1 MKGDSFGKFLANVG
15 KITLETADNRK
26 VIINKNFIQT
36 IAIRI
41 IGIPHIGLRLRMS
54 CIANLLD
61 PKTGEKILDAGCGP
75 GLYTLYMA
83 RNGTDMYGADLSRE
97 KIESAKRISRKLNI
111 DINFSTISIKQLSY
125 EDEMFDKLVCSE
137 VLEHVDDDM
146 QAMRELTRV
155 LKSNGCFI
163 LSVPADNLF
172 NKRNMERFGHV
183 RAGYSID
190 EIKGLAKT
198 FNMKIIKIVNIMS
211 FFGKLAWNINHML
224 FFSKVLTV
232 IFFWPLYCLTLLD
245 QLLGIN
251 VKPINYIVKFQK
263 NKF

>member
-111 DINFSTISIKQLSY
+111 DINFSTISIKQLLY

-146 QAMRELTRV
+146 QAMKELTRV
-155 LKSNGCFI
+155 LKHNGSFI
-163 LSVPADNLF
+163 LSVPDDNSF
-172 NKRNMERFGHV
+172 NKKNMERFGHV
-183 RAGYSID
+183 RAGYSMDDIN
-190 EIKGLAKT
+190 EIARIHNLEVIKT
-198 FNMKIIKIVNIMS
+198 VGIMS
-211 FFGKLAWNINHML
+211 IFGKLAWNINHML
-224 FFSKVLTV
+224 FFSRVLTV
-232 IFFWPLYCLTLLD
+232 ILFWPLYYLALLD

-251 VKPINYIVKFQK
+251 IRPINYIVKLRKQ
-263 NKF
+263 